1 MSYTSTIEE
10 VNSTRR
16 KFRVNVDKSVVAASI
31 NKALLDVQKT
41 AQLKGFRK
49 GKVPAQLVR
58 KFFIQDVRQKALEDV
73 FQQTYPKVSEE
84 SQLQIVSSPKVD
96 VVGAFEDGQDFVYE
110 ATVDV
115 NPQVE
120 IQGYKGLKLSIEK
133 SKLPDLED
141 QIKQTRERF
150 LRNAARFEEVAGRDT
165 VQKDDYVTMD
175 YRILDGE
182 TPLKGQARKGAR
194 MLLDGSNLPE
204 VESGL
209 VGAVVSK
216 TALLPVTFPESHPDA
231 ALRGKSL
238 NFEVTVRAIET
249 LKLPDVDE
257 EFVKKFGFG
266 SPEDFEKSLRET
278 VGNAIAKQRAEILRV
293 EILKQVVPANPFE
306 VPESLI
312 DNTIDRAIA
321 ETNARLAKSEQL
333 KSDDPAVRARFKDKA
348 LEDVRAVLALG
359 HIARMEQLKVDE
371 AAVAKEISQFA
382 MENGMAPEQ
391 IIRQYGRQAIDEFR
405 GKVLID
411 KVVDMIIEQ
420 ATVEEV

>member
-1 MSYTSTIEE
+1 
-10 VNSTRR
+10 
-16 KFRVNVDKSVVAASI
+16 
-31 NKALLDVQKT
+31 
-41 AQLKGFRK
+41 
-49 GKVPAQLVR
+49 
-58 KFFIQDVRQKALEDV
+58 
-73 FQQTYPKVSEE
+73 
-84 SQLQIVSSPKVD
+84 
-96 VVGAFEDGQDFVYE
+96 
-110 ATVDV
+110 
-115 NPQVE
+115 
-120 IQGYKGLKLSIEK
+120 
-133 SKLPDLED
+133 
-141 QIKQTRERF
+141 
-150 LRNAARFEEVAGRDT
+150 
-165 VQKDDYVTMD
+165 
-175 YRILDGE
+175 
-182 TPLKGQARKGAR
+182 
-194 MLLDGSNLPE
+194 
-204 VESGL
+204 
-209 VGAVVSK
+209 
-216 TALLPVTFPESHPDA
+216 
-231 ALRGKSL
+231 
-238 NFEVTVRAIET
+238 
-249 LKLPDVDE
+249 
-257 EFVKKFGFG
+257 
-266 SPEDFEKSLRET
+266 

-293 EILKQVVPANPFE
+293 EILKQGVPANPFE